1 MVVRELH
8 SFVVGRVEQMTKVVF
23 QVLSLEVLIDNHLVV
38 LQDILLLSL
47 LQLLVVVILDLIAM
61 WELVPLKLMFQLV
74 LPMNKSVLVMVELVL
89 VKVVQLLVAMTLPMA
104 VVIVLNNQV
113 LLLDQVDLLLK
124 RHVLQTNLVR
134 ELLSV
139 VNKGRE
145 ETNVLKL
152 MVTQHGG
159 LIDFLLKGNVM
170 LFVLEILMIVLT
182 KETGQVDVLLILYH
196 LDNLVL
202 ELTELRLNVLVMVMV
217 ILARE
222 VLLLVVIMLAM
233 EAVVVKH
240 NQVVLIDQEDLW
252 MKQHVLELLLMQVF
266 VKEHLLNVT
275 MSVIVVRKL
284 LVI

>member
-1 MVVRELH
+1 
-8 SFVVGRVEQMTKVVF
+8 
-23 QVLSLEVLIDNHLVV
+23 
-38 LQDILLLSL
+38 
-47 LQLLVVVILDLIAM
+47 
-61 WELVPLKLMFQLV
+61 
-74 LPMNKSVLVMVELVL
+74 
-89 VKVVQLLVAMTLPMA
+89 
-104 VVIVLNNQV
+104 VLNNQV

-124 RHVLQTNLVR
+124 RHVLQTNLAR

-152 MVTQHGG
+152 MVTQHGE

-217 ILARE
+217 ILVRE

-266 VKEHLLNVT
+266 VKGHLLNVT
-275 MSVIVVRKL
+275 MSVIVVLKL